1 MKELVK
7 FTFDRVVPA
16 ENRTAII
23 GMELFSH
30 ISDNVAKPLVY
41 LQFKIVDDVF
51 CELEF
56 SIDGEKNKYLFSL
69 EAEIRT
75 LLTLIENSLKEE
87 TNETRGQLLSSFS
100 KGMGSSK
107 SSLSCNSTLYAFL
120 AHAEHGRIHLFCE
133 EGDYCAIFQVSSIV
147 CDLSIELNGNTLNLT
162 DLALW
167 INKII
172 QIKLPSEL
180 DKMLHQHTIE
190 LAFEQIISKNRY
202 NCTTWTRAELERF
215 KEMLCYLNHLDQYH
229 SAA

>member
-7 FTFDRVVPA
+7 SQFDLAVPA
-16 ENRTAII
+16 ENKSTII
-23 GMELFSH
+23 GMELFSY
-30 ISDNVAKPLVY
+30 ISGNEIKPLVY
-41 LQFKIVDDVF
+41 LQFKIVDDVH

-56 SIDGEKNKYLFSL
+56 SIDGEKNKYLLSL

-75 LLTLIENSLKEE
+75 ILSLIENSFEE
-87 TNETRGQLLSSFS
+87 KTNEKREPLLSSFAKS
-100 KGMGSSK
+100 IGSTK
-107 SSLSCNSTLYAFL
+107 SNLSCNSTLYAFL
-120 AHAEHGRIHLFCE
+120 AHAENGMIQVVCE
-133 EGDYCAIFQVSSIV
+133 EGDCCAIFQVSSSV
-147 CDLSIELNGNTLNLT
+147 CDIRVELNGNTLNLT
-162 DLALW
+162 ELALW

-180 DKMLHQHTIE
+180 NKILHHHTIE

-202 NCTTWTRAELERF
+202 NCTTWTKSELERF